1 MSATPRVAV
10 LMDYQNVHLTARD
23 VFAPPGTTASATLV
37 HPLHFGEQLLLE
49 RAAAQSASGQQA
61 AVLDRVCVY
70 RGSPSNRHEPRL
82 YAKSLAQ
89 RAEWTRDPRVHVMYR
104 TLRYPPNWPT
114 EPAREKGIDV
124 KLAIDL
130 VRLAD
135 CSEVDVVILAS
146 HDTDLEP
153 ALEMATGFGKV
164 KVETT
169 GWAGAK
175 RLRMPGR
182 SIWHTFLDGNAYV
195 RSRDRKP
202 Y

>member
-114 EPAREKGIDV
+114 EPA
-124 KLAIDL
+124 
-130 VRLAD
+130 
-135 CSEVDVVILAS
+135 
-146 HDTDLEP
+146 
-153 ALEMATGFGKV
+153 LEMATGFGKV